1 MLFKL
6 INYCSAQTLSET
18 LLVVKDNIDQ
28 FPVPVTGNCTI
39 YNSYLLERK
48 KIRSFQKSLFK
59 VLNEVCTQFEVLCNK
74 FEENYKV
81 MQVDLVKVGIL
92 TSNLSDLEKKL
103 DDFEEQL
110 DKQTENYYQYSKNR
124 TKSKAKIVKQLQRYQ
139 RSSNVDDV
147 LKESQRESR
156 ELKSISVNY
165 SSSLKNFLTTIKN

>member
-1 MLFKL
+1 
-6 INYCSAQTLSET
+6 
-18 LLVVKDNIDQ
+18 
-28 FPVPVTGNCTI
+28 
-39 YNSYLLERK
+39 
-48 KIRSFQKSLFK
+48 
-59 VLNEVCTQFEVLCNK
+59 
-74 FEENYKV
+74 